1 MNKSSLIPIFTLSN
15 GMIGSAPIV
24 LPVLYNQYGFLNGVV
39 FSFIICL
46 ASCTTCLIVKK
57 YHLKKEVDLQF
68 LINRILGPKFQTTF
82 NFITIIF
89 YIACAQIQVII
100 SCSLIYSVISLFVN
114 SAPQNVFTFTQFSYQ
129 ILGMIYILILLPTFF
144 IKDITPL
151 LKLPTYASL
160 ATLLAVVFIIF
171 QGSQTPTISTWK
183 SNDIAVLPS
192 VFQLAFLGHSLVVPL
207 LSKSESKHKSRD
219 IIIAYILTFSIYQV
233 VGLFGSYALFER
245 KPQDGLSGFTILDYF
260 PQSQLF
266 VIILQIL
273 LFIQISLLLP
283 IIQYV
288 ARLRFFAFFNAK
300 NPKPYMLIIFS
311 FVFAFICLFF
321 EMMNL
326 NLENLISYTGAII
339 GTIIGFLIP
348 IACHIKIKYF
358 SKKQV
363 QEFNLIESSQELKPR
378 RIGKLEI
385 VFDILGCGI
394 ILSIGLSVLVLR
406 FIYV

>member
-1 MNKSSLIPIFTLSN
+1 MSKSSLITIFTLSN

-24 LPVLYNQYGFLNGVV
+24 LPVLYNQYGLINGIV

-46 ASCTTCLIVKK
+46 TSCITCLIVKK
-57 YHLKKEVDLQF
+57 YHQKKEVDLQF
-68 LINRILGPKFQTTF
+68 VINRILGPHLQTTF
-82 NFITIIF
+82 NLITIIF

-100 SCSLIYSVISLFVN
+100 SCSLIYSVISLFID

-151 LKLPTYASL
+151 LKLPSYASL
-160 ATLLAVVFIIF
+160 ATLLAVIFIIF
-171 QGSQTPTISTWK
+171 KGSQTPSITIWK

-207 LSKSESKHKSRD
+207 LSKQDSKHKSRD
-219 IIIAYILTFSIYQV
+219 IIIAYILTFTIYQI
-233 VGLFGSYALFER
+233 VGLFGSYALFQR
-245 KPQDGLSGFTILDYF
+245 TPQDGLSGYTILDYF

-288 ARLRFFAFFNAK
+288 ARLRFFAFFHAK

-311 FVFAFICLFF
+311 FMFAFICLAF

-326 NLENLISYTGAII
+326 NLEVLISYTGAII
-339 GTIIGFLIP
+339 GSIIAYFLP
-348 IACHIKIKYF
+348 IACHIKMKYF
-358 SKKQV
+358 NNNKV
-363 QEFNLIESSQELKPR
+363 QEFNLIESDQELNQKK
-378 RIGKLEI
+378 IGFLEI
-385 VFDILGCGI
+385 LFDCLGCGI
-394 ILSIGLSVLVLR
+394 ILSIGFSVLILR
-406 FIYV
+406 FIYA